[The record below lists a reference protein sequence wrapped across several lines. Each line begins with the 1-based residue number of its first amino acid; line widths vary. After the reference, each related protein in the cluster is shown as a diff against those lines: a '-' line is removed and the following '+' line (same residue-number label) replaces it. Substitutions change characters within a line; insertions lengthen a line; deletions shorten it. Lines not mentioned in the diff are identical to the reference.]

1 MSDRCVSVFHLWRDR
16 ERSLADAVAV
26 GRRYIELVMSR
37 RPVSARVHA
46 RVGGLKA
53 ADIARWDGL
62 R

>member
-1 MSDRCVSVFHLWRDR
+1 MPLSHINASYV
-16 ERSLADAVAV
+16 RSHFDAVEV
-26 GRRYIELVMSR
+26 LVPGAPAADEIVFILAMSTG
-37 RPVSARVHA
+37 ARVHA